1 MDFFEQQDR
10 ARRNS
15 TRLVILLLL
24 AVATL
29 IGTTTLVIAIAWQ
42 VYQGGNYRFDA
53 LSGELLGS
61 VALAVGGVVILGW
74 LFKAQQL
81 SAGGKVVA
89 ERLGGRLINLEPRGR
104 HEQRVLN
111 VVEEMALAAG
121 TPVPPVYLLEESSIN
136 AFAAGLRPEN
146 AVIGVTRGAIEKLNR
161 DELQGVIAHEFSH
174 ILHGDM
180 RLNTRLV
187 AVLHGILLLGLIGEM
202 LLRGGGHARHV
213 PRSGRSGD
221 KSRGSGIALIMVL
234 GLALL
239 IIGYAGTFFGNLIKA
254 AVSRQR
260 EFLADASA
268 VQFTRNPQGIA
279 GALKKLGG
287 LRGSHIEASHAA
299 EYSHMYFGQGMA
311 LSRMMATHPPL
322 EERIRRIDPSWDGVV
337 MGGEVFERPTPDH
350 APASAAQEA
359 VSGFSAGAASAAIA
373 SIGDPQPQHLSEAR
387 ESLAQIDDSLRQAAH
402 EPHGALA
409 ILYGLLLGRDP
420 ATRQQRMA
428 WMQANLAPL
437 LSDKLLELAAALE
450 RLPAGRRLP
459 LLEIAIPALKQL
471 PPQDFVTLKQNIG
484 TLLVG
489 TGQLDLIE
497 WALLRI
503 VERNLGMQRMPQGRL
518 PLAALGTESTLLLV
532 ALARAGNT
540 SEEAAAQ
547 AFEAA
552 WSTLPFTPRVFAEQA
567 RPGVTQ
573 LNQALN
579 RLNQMR
585 PLQKPQLL
593 KAMARC
599 IEHDGR
605 ISAEEAELMRAVAD
619 TLDCPMPPLLGESRE

>member
-15 TRLVILLLL
+15 SRLVILLVL
-24 AVATL
+24 AVITL

-42 VYQGGNYRFDA
+42 VYQYGNYSLQA
-53 LSGELLGS
+53 LSHELLVS
-61 VALAVGGVVILGW
+61 VALVVVGVVLLGW
-74 LFKAQQL
+74 AFKAMQL
-81 SAGGKVVA
+81 RAGGKVVA
-89 ERLGGRLINLEPRGR
+89 ERLGGRLLNLQPQGV

-121 TPVPPVYLLEESSIN
+121 TPVPPVYLLEEPSIN

-146 AVIGVTRGAIEKLNR
+146 AVIGVTRGAIEKLSR

-187 AVLHGILLLGLIGEM
+187 AVLHGILLLGLIGE
-202 LLRGGGHARHV
+202 LVLRGGSHTRHA
-213 PRSGRSGD
+213 PRSSSND
-221 KSRGSGIALIMVL
+221 KGKGNAVALVMVV

-268 VQFTRNPQGIA
+268 VQYTRNPDGIA

-287 LRGSHIEASHAA
+287 GSQIEAGHAA
-299 EYSHMYFGQGMA
+299 EYSHMYFGQGLA
-311 LSRMMATHPPL
+311 LSKMMATHPPL

-337 MGGEVFERPTPDH
+337 LGNEVFERP
-350 APASAAQEA
+350 ARAAAQSHEEIA
-359 VSGFSAGAASAAIA
+359 GFSAAAAGIAIA
-373 SIGDPQPQHLSEAR
+373 SIGEPQPLHIEEAR
-387 ESLAQIDDSLRQAAH
+387 ESLAQIDDRLRNAAH
-402 EPHGALA
+402 DPHGALA
-409 ILYGLLLGRDP
+409 ILYGLLLGRD
-420 ATRQQRMA
+420 ADTRQQRMS
-428 WMQANLAPL
+428 WMQANLPPL
-437 LSDKLLELAAALE
+437 LSDRLQELGTALE

-459 LLEIAIPALKQL
+459 LLELAIPALKQL
-471 PPQDFVTLKQNIG
+471 EPQDFVSLKRDIG
-484 TLLVG
+484 TLLIS
-489 TGQLDLIE
+489 TKQLDLIE

-503 VERNLGMQRMPQGRL
+503 VERNLGMQRPVQGRL
-518 PLAALGTESTLLLV
+518 PLAALGNESCVLLV
-532 ALARAGNT
+532 ALSRAGNT
-540 SEEAAAQ
+540 SEEAATE
-547 AFEAA
+547 AFQAA
-552 WSTLPFTPRVFAEQA
+552 WATLPFTARVFAEQPQA
-567 RPGVTQ
+567 GITA
-573 LNQALN
+573 LNDALN

-605 ISAEEAELMRAVAD
+605 ISASEAELMRAVAD
-619 TLDCPMPPLLGESRE
+619 TLDCPMPPLLSDAQA

>member
-15 TRLVILLLL
+15 SRLVILLVL
-24 AVATL
+24 AVITL

-42 VYQGGNYRFDA
+42 VYQYGNYSLQA
-53 LSGELLGS
+53 LSHELLIS
-61 VALAVGGVVILGW
+61 VALVVVGVVLLGW
-74 LFKAQQL
+74 AFKAMQL
-81 SAGGKVVA
+81 RAGGKVVA
-89 ERLGGRLINLEPRGR
+89 ERLGGRLLNLQPQGV

-121 TPVPPVYLLEESSIN
+121 TPVPPVYLLEEPSIN

-146 AVIGVTRGAIEKLNR
+146 AVIGVTRGAIEKLSR

-187 AVLHGILLLGLIGEM
+187 AVLHGILLLGLIGE
-202 LLRGGGHARHV
+202 LVLRGGSHTRHA
-213 PRSGRSGD
+213 PRSSSND
-221 KSRGSGIALIMVL
+221 KGKGNAVALVMVV

-268 VQFTRNPQGIA
+268 VQYTRNPDGIA

-287 LRGSHIEASHAA
+287 GSQIEAGHAA
-299 EYSHMYFGQGMA
+299 EYSHMYFGQGLA
-311 LSRMMATHPPL
+311 LSKMMATHPPL

-337 MGGEVFERPTPDH
+337 LGNEVFERP
-350 APASAAQEA
+350 ARAAAQSHGEIA
-359 VSGFSAGAASAAIA
+359 GFSAAAAGIAIA
-373 SIGDPQPQHLSEAR
+373 SIGEPQPLHIEEAR
-387 ESLAQIDDSLRQAAH
+387 ESLAQIDDRLRNAAH
-402 EPHGALA
+402 DPHGALA
-409 ILYGLLLGRDP
+409 ILYGLLLGRD
-420 ATRQQRMA
+420 ADTRQQRMS
-428 WMQANLAPL
+428 WMQANLPPL
-437 LSDKLLELAAALE
+437 LSDRLQELGTALE

-459 LLEIAIPALKQL
+459 LLELAIPALKQL
-471 PPQDFVTLKQNIG
+471 EPQDFVSLKRDIG
-484 TLLVG
+484 TLLIS
-489 TGQLDLIE
+489 TKQLDLIE

-503 VERNLGMQRMPQGRL
+503 VERNLGMQRPVQGRL
-518 PLAALGTESTLLLV
+518 PLAALGNESCVLLV
-532 ALARAGNT
+532 ALSRAGNT
-540 SEEAAAQ
+540 SEEAATE
-547 AFEAA
+547 AFQAA
-552 WSTLPFTPRVFAEQA
+552 WATLPFTARVFAEQPQA
-567 RPGVTQ
+567 GITA
-573 LNQALN
+573 LNDALN

-605 ISAEEAELMRAVAD
+605 ISASEAELMRAVAD
-619 TLDCPMPPLLGESRE
+619 TLDCPMPPLLSDAQA

>member
-15 TRLVILLLL
+15 SRLVILLIL
-24 AVATL
+24 AVTTL

-42 VYQGGNYRFDA
+42 VYQYGDYSLQA
-53 LSGELLGS
+53 LSSELLAS
-61 VALAVGGVVILGW
+61 VAVVVVGVVFLGW
-74 LFKAQQL
+74 AFKALQL
-81 SAGGKVVA
+81 RSGGKVVA
-89 ERLGGRLINLEPRGR
+89 ERLGGRLLNLHPQGV

-121 TPVPPVYLLEESSIN
+121 TPVPPVYLLEEHSIN

-146 AVIGVTRGAIEKLNR
+146 AVIGVTRGAIEKLSR

-187 AVLHGILLLGLIGEM
+187 AVLHGILLLGLIGE
-202 LLRGGGHARHV
+202 LVLRGGSHTRHA
-213 PRSGRSGD
+213 PRSSSNDKGRGNAV
-221 KSRGSGIALIMVL
+221 ALVMVV

-268 VQFTRNPQGIA
+268 VQYTRNPNGIA

-287 LRGSHIEASHAA
+287 GSQIEASHAA
-299 EYSHMYFGQGMA
+299 EYSHMYFGQGLA
-311 LSRMMATHPPL
+311 LNRMMATHPPL
-322 EERIRRIDPSWDGVV
+322 EERIRRIDPNWDGVV
-337 MGGEVFERPTPDH
+337 LGNEVFERPTR
-350 APASAAQEA
+350 APSDAREA
-359 VSGFSAGAASAAIA
+359 TAGFSAAAAGIAIA
-373 SIGDPQPQHLSEAR
+373 SIGEPQPLHIEEAR
-387 ESLAQIDDSLRQAAH
+387 ENLAQIDDRLRDAAH
-402 EPHGALA
+402 DPHGALT
-409 ILYGLLLGRDP
+409 ILYGLLLGRDTD
-420 ATRQQRMA
+420 TRQQRMA
-428 WMQANLAPL
+428 WMQANLPPL
-437 LSDKLLELAAALE
+437 LSDRLLELGTALE
-450 RLPAGRRLP
+450 QLPAGRRLP
-459 LLEIAIPALKQL
+459 LLELAIPALKQL
-471 PPQDFVTLKQNIG
+471 EPQDFVALKRDIG
-484 TLLVG
+484 ILLIS
-489 TGQLDLIE
+489 TKQLDLIE

-503 VERNLGMQRMPQGRL
+503 VERNLGMQRTVQGRL
-518 PLAALGTESTLLLV
+518 PLAALGTESCVLLV
-532 ALARAGNT
+532 ALARAGNAT
-540 SEEAAAQ
+540 EEAATE
-547 AFEAA
+547 AFQAA
-552 WSTLPFTPRVFAEQA
+552 WSTLPFTPRVFAEQPQA
-567 RPGVTQ
+567 DITQ
-573 LNQALN
+573 LNDALN

-605 ISAEEAELMRAVAD
+605 ISASEAELMRAVAD
-619 TLDCPMPPLLGESRE
+619 TLDCPMPPLLSDSQV

>member
-15 TRLVILLLL
+15 SRLVILLVL
-24 AVATL
+24 AVITL

-42 VYQGGNYRFDA
+42 VYQYGNYSLQA
-53 LSGELLGS
+53 LSHELLIS
-61 VALAVGGVVILGW
+61 VALVVVGVVLLGW
-74 LFKAQQL
+74 AFKAMQL
-81 SAGGKVVA
+81 RAGGKVVA
-89 ERLGGRLINLEPRGR
+89 ERLGGRLLNLQPQGV

-121 TPVPPVYLLEESSIN
+121 TPVPPVYLLEEPSIN

-146 AVIGVTRGAIEKLNR
+146 AVIGVTRGAIEKLSR

-187 AVLHGILLLGLIGEM
+187 AVLHGILLLGLIGE
-202 LLRGGGHARHV
+202 LVLRGGSHTRHA
-213 PRSGRSGD
+213 PRSSSND
-221 KSRGSGIALIMVL
+221 KGKGNAVALVMVV

-254 AVSRQR
+254 AVGRQR

-268 VQFTRNPQGIA
+268 VQYTRNPDGIA

-287 LRGSHIEASHAA
+287 GSQIEAGHAA
-299 EYSHMYFGQGMA
+299 EYSHMYFGQGLA
-311 LSRMMATHPPL
+311 LSKMMATHPPL

-337 MGGEVFERPTPDH
+337 LGNEVFERP
-350 APASAAQEA
+350 ARAAAQSHEEIA
-359 VSGFSAGAASAAIA
+359 GFSAAAAGIAIA
-373 SIGDPQPQHLSEAR
+373 SIGEPQPLHIEEAR
-387 ESLAQIDDSLRQAAH
+387 ESLAQIDDRLRNAAH
-402 EPHGALA
+402 DPHGALA
-409 ILYGLLLGRDP
+409 ILYGLLLGRD
-420 ATRQQRMA
+420 ADTRQQRMS
-428 WMQANLAPL
+428 WMQANLPPL
-437 LSDKLLELAAALE
+437 LSDRLQELGTALE

-459 LLEIAIPALKQL
+459 LLELAIPALKQL
-471 PPQDFVTLKQNIG
+471 EPQDFVSLKRDIG
-484 TLLVG
+484 TLLIS
-489 TGQLDLIE
+489 TKQLDLIE

-503 VERNLGMQRMPQGRL
+503 VERNLGMQRPVQGRL
-518 PLAALGTESTLLLV
+518 PLAALGNESCVLLV
-532 ALARAGNT
+532 ALSRAGNT
-540 SEEAAAQ
+540 SEEAATE
-547 AFEAA
+547 AFQAA
-552 WSTLPFTPRVFAEQA
+552 WATLPFTARVFAEQPQA
-567 RPGVTQ
+567 GITA
-573 LNQALN
+573 LNDALN

-605 ISAEEAELMRAVAD
+605 ISASEAELMRAVAD
-619 TLDCPMPPLLGESRE
+619 TLDCPMPPLLSDAQA

>member
-15 TRLVILLLL
+15 SRLVILLVL
-24 AVATL
+24 AVITL

-42 VYQGGNYRFDA
+42 VYQYGNYSLQA
-53 LSGELLGS
+53 LSHELLVS
-61 VALAVGGVVILGW
+61 VALVVVGVVLLGW
-74 LFKAQQL
+74 AFKAMQL
-81 SAGGKVVA
+81 RAGGKVVA
-89 ERLGGRLINLEPRGR
+89 ERLGGRLLNLQPQGV

-121 TPVPPVYLLEESSIN
+121 TPVPPVYLLEEPSIN

-146 AVIGVTRGAIEKLNR
+146 AVIGVTRGAIEKLSR

-187 AVLHGILLLGLIGEM
+187 AVLHGILLLGLIGE
-202 LLRGGGHARHV
+202 LVLRGGSHTRHA
-213 PRSGRSGD
+213 PRSSSND
-221 KSRGSGIALIMVL
+221 KGKGNAVALVMVV

-268 VQFTRNPQGIA
+268 VQYTRNPDGIA

-287 LRGSHIEASHAA
+287 GSQIEAGHAA
-299 EYSHMYFGQGMA
+299 EYSHMYFGQGLA
-311 LSRMMATHPPL
+311 LSKMMATHPPL

-337 MGGEVFERPTPDH
+337 LGNEVFERP
-350 APASAAQEA
+350 ARAAARSHEEIA
-359 VSGFSAGAASAAIA
+359 GFSAAAAGIAIA
-373 SIGDPQPQHLSEAR
+373 SIGEPQPLHIEEAR
-387 ESLAQIDDSLRQAAH
+387 ESLAQIDDRLRNAAH
-402 EPHGALA
+402 DPHGALA
-409 ILYGLLLGRDP
+409 ILYGLLLGRD
-420 ATRQQRMA
+420 ADTRQQRMS
-428 WMQANLAPL
+428 WMQANLPPL
-437 LSDKLLELAAALE
+437 LSDRLQELGTALE

-459 LLEIAIPALKQL
+459 LLELAIPALKQL
-471 PPQDFVTLKQNIG
+471 EPQDFVSLKRDIG
-484 TLLVG
+484 TLLIS
-489 TGQLDLIE
+489 TKQLDLIE

-503 VERNLGMQRMPQGRL
+503 VERNLGMQRPVQGRL
-518 PLAALGTESTLLLV
+518 PLAALGNESGVLLV
-532 ALARAGNT
+532 ALSRAGNT
-540 SEEAAAQ
+540 SEEAATE
-547 AFEAA
+547 AFQAA
-552 WSTLPFTPRVFAEQA
+552 WATLPFTARVFAEQPQA
-567 RPGVTQ
+567 GITA
-573 LNQALN
+573 LNDALN

-605 ISAEEAELMRAVAD
+605 ISASEAELMRAVAD
-619 TLDCPMPPLLGESRE
+619 TLDCPMPPLLSDAQA